1 MGCAIPFFCAALF
14 GRFRRGTGAARAL
27 LGRFGFTVIVGATD
41 GGRQHGQV
49 EAFVC
54 LFGFGHDLARAT
66 TAGTRRFGFGLRR
79 GGLFN
84 DGLRRGGGLLYRGLR
99 FGSDGA
105 IAPWT
110 VATGIAVLARFVLA
124 AMLVARGA
132 VAKLAGG
139 AVGLIALRTV
149 ALVALSPIG
158 IIALGPIALL
168 TRGTVIAV
176 IAIVT
181 VILFA
186 RGAIIAGLFA
196 RRAVVGRI
204 VGAEF
209 VDAVGDALEIIAIL
223 VEILVR
229 VTLALGLA
237 LLLLFLPG
245 AVVGQDTEIM
255 ISELEI
261 IFGVDPITRH
271 LGIAR
276 HILVFFKKLGR
287 IATGAI
293 VDAVA
298 AVTTPA
304 PIVGVGTSVIIPAAI
319 AATGLPVVDQ
329 DMILVFAVITLAEN
343 TVPSPSLSAT
353 RSSGRI

>member
-1 MGCAIPFFCAALF
+1 
-14 GRFRRGTGAARAL
+14 
-27 LGRFGFTVIVGATD
+27 
-41 GGRQHGQV
+41 
-49 EAFVC
+49 
-54 LFGFGHDLARAT
+54 
-66 TAGTRRFGFGLRR
+66 
-79 GGLFN
+79 
-84 DGLRRGGGLLYRGLR
+84 
-99 FGSDGA
+99 
-105 IAPWT
+105 
-110 VATGIAVLARFVLA
+110 
-124 AMLVARGA
+124 
-132 VAKLAGG
+132 
-139 AVGLIALRTV
+139 
-149 ALVALSPIG
+149 LSAIG
-158 IIALGPIALL
+158 IVAVGPIALL
-168 TRGTVIAV
+168 ARGAV

-181 VILFA
+181 VILFT
-186 RGAIIAGLFA
+186 RGAIETGLFA

-287 IATGAI
+287 IAASAI

-298 AVTTPA
+298 AVATPA
-304 PIVGVGTSVIIPAAI
+304 PIVRVGTSVIIPAAI

-343 TVPSPSLSAT
+343 TVPSPSPSAT